1 MPKPKLPKL
10 VFAGCMSAALAA
22 TMTLTGCHMFNEQ
35 SGERTA
41 GRTLDDK
48 TIQADV
54 KENLKKD
61 PLYKFSDVDVKTF
74 DGVVQLSGFVNSD
87 EQKRRAEEIA
97 RQTPGVQQV
106 VNAIALKPNVNTLQ
120 PTGAETTPRTT
131 PRDPNSTDK
140 P

>member
-1 MPKPKLPKL
+1 MIKQKLTRIVL
-10 VFAGCMSAALAA
+10 AGWMGAALVA
-22 TMTLTGCHMFNEQ
+22 TATLTGCHLLNER

-48 TIQADV
+48 TIEADV
-54 KENLKKD
+54 KHKLDKD

-74 DGVVQLSGFVNSD
+74 NGVVQLSGFVNSD

-106 VNAIALKPNVNTLQ
+106 VNAIALKPNGNTLQ
-120 PTGAETTPRTT
+120 PTGA
-131 PRDPNSTDK
+131 DAK
-140 P
+140 PIQQR